1 MTLRRVSKTGN
12 RETLIQQD
20 DHGCVTDVYTIQKA
34 DKLIDKNR
42 TQRNADRKG
51 SLIGNT
57 QAHLK
62 EVADIPANLYYDLV
76 GKHGTPQQN
85 PTWWKRWLNDYD
97 NRVFRT
103 SEGSV

>member
-1 MTLRRVSKTGN
+1 MGS
-12 RETLIQQD
+12 
-20 DHGCVTDVYTIQKA
+20 VTDIFTIQKA

-62 EVADIPANLYYDLV
+62 EVADIPATLYYDLV

-85 PTWWKRWLNDYD
+85 PAFLEALVK
-97 NRVFRT
+97 
-103 SEGSV
+103 

>member
-1 MTLRRVSKTGN
+1 MGR
-12 RETLIQQD
+12 
-20 DHGCVTDVYTIQKA
+20 HGHFYDPESRQA
-34 DKLIDKNR
+34 DRQNR

-85 PTWWKRWLNDYD
+85 PNVVEAL
-97 NRVFRT
+97 V
-103 SEGSV
+103 E